1 MKSTLSAF
9 WHRLLWAGRL
19 TICNRYVIALCVF
32 EALLWLLLSLKGHT
46 PISVPIILAILIV
59 FYCAAC
65 VCILSTIKPNRNERE
80 FFNVLKSYL
89 N

>member
-1 MKSTLSAF
+1 MKSALLAF

-32 EALLWLLLSLKGHT
+32 EALLWLLLSLKGGT
-46 PISVPIILAILIV
+46 PISVPIALSILIA

-65 VCILSTIKPNRNERE
+65 VCVLSTIKPNRNERE

-89 N
+89 D